1 MQTNL
6 EEPRQAPDRP
16 VQTIAAVAL
25 VVTAVGLLALLRMA
39 LVGGVDHGTVRVDNR
54 TGLPL
59 EVDAV
64 DAAGSVLDLG
74 VARQRAT
81 TDFQEVPVPGAGDR
95 LTLVATYGGREVF
108 RQATTGAQLAG
119 ADWTVLV
126 PAASAVAMER
136 AGFR

>member
-6 EEPRQAPDRP
+6 EERQAPDRP
-16 VQTIAAVAL
+16 VQAIAAVAL
-25 VVTAVGLLALLRMA
+25 VVTAVGLLALLRMV
-39 LVGGVDHGTVRVDNR
+39 LVGGVDHGTIRVDNQ

-74 VARQRAT
+74 LAAGRAT
-81 TDFQEVPVPGAGDR
+81 TAFQAVPVPGVDDR
-95 LTLVATYGGREVF
+95 LTLVATYGGREVS
-108 RQATTGAQLAG
+108 RQATTGAQLAA
-119 ADWTVLV
+119 ADWTAPI
-126 PAASAVAMER
+126 PAVSTVALER